1 MARIT
6 RWISITER
14 CAMLYRNIAF
24 KDIDLLPSHHMY
36 IYYLCNHPDGV
47 SQDALAKKV
56 YVNKSNVA
64 RSIKTLIDAGFV
76 YREKNLDDKRAYK
89 VYPTKKA
96 FDTLPYIKETM
107 GKFNEIITSGLNE
120 EDKDKL
126 NELLTIV
133 ANNAS
138 SYIDQHYEE

>member
-107 GKFNEIITSGLNE
+107 GKFNEIITSGLKE

-138 SYIDQHYEE
+138 NYIDQHYEE

>member
-107 GKFNEIITSGLNE
+107 GKFNEIITSGLKE
-120 EDKDKL
+120 EDKVKL

-138 SYIDQHYEE
+138 NYIDQHYEE

>member
-36 IYYLCNHPDGV
+36 IYYLCNHSDGV

-56 YVNKSNVA
+56 YVNKSSVA
-64 RSIKTLIDAGFV
+64 RSIKTLIDAGYV
-76 YREKNLDDKRAYK
+76 YREVNPNDKRAYK
-89 VYPTKKA
+89 VFPTKKA
-96 FDTLPYIKETM
+96 YDTLPYIKEVM
-107 GKFNEIITSGLNE
+107 GKFNEIITSNLSSE
-120 EDKDKL
+120 EVDKL
-126 NELLTIV
+126 NELLTKV

-138 SYIDQHYEE
+138 SYIDLNYED

>member
-1 MARIT
+1 MSRIT

-36 IYYLCNHPDGV
+36 IYYLCNHPEGV

-56 YVNKSNVA
+56 YVNKSSVA
-64 RSIKTLIDAGFV
+64 RSIKTLIEAGFV
-76 YREKNLDDKRAYK
+76 YRKKNLDDKRAYK

-96 FDTLPYIKETM
+96 YDTLPYIKETM
-107 GKFNEIITSGLNE
+107 GKFNEIITSGLKE
-120 EDKDKL
+120 EEIDIL
-126 NELLTIV
+126 NNLLTKV

-138 SYIDQHYEE
+138 SHIELNYEE

>member
-14 CAMLYRNIAF
+14 CTMLYRNVAF

-36 IYYLCNHPDGV
+36 IYYLCSHSEGV
-47 SQDALAKKV
+47 SQDDLAKKV
-56 YVNKSNVA
+56 YVNKSSVA
-64 RSIKTLIDAGFV
+64 RSIKTLIDAGYV
-76 YREKNLDDKRAYK
+76 YREVNKEDKRAYK

-96 FDTLPYIKETM
+96 YDTLPYIKEAM
-107 GKFNEIITSGLNE
+107 GKFNEVITDGLE
-120 EDKDKL
+120 EAEVEEL
-126 NELLTIV
+126 NRLLTKV

-138 SYIDQHYEE
+138 SYIDLNYED

>member
-76 YREKNLDDKRAYK
+76 YREKNFDDKRAYK

-107 GKFNEIITSGLNE
+107 GKFNEIITSGLKE
-120 EDKDKL
+120 EDKVKL

>member
-107 GKFNEIITSGLNE
+107 GKFNEIITSGLKE
-120 EDKDKL
+120 EDKVKL